1 MIPDGFRSPG
11 EDVDINGKGA
21 DVLKQR
27 ILVTHVVKQYD
38 LCFNVRPGCEHLL
51 KLSTSAS
58 CKNLSKKTIW
68 IIHLL

>member
-1 MIPDGFRSPG
+1 MIPDSFRSPR

-27 ILVTHVVKQYD
+27 VFVTHVVKKYD
-38 LCFNVRPGCEHLL
+38 SYFNMRPGCEHLL
-51 KLSTSAS
+51 MLSRNA
-58 CKNLSKKTIW
+58 KNLPKTIW